1 MFYEEYEANFI
12 YIIKQDIRIY
22 LYMLSIAGQTA
33 GPNGLIFFW
42 KLKGGRGVL

>member
-33 GPNGLIFFW
+33 GPNFFFW
-42 KLKGGRGVL
+42 KLKGGRGGL